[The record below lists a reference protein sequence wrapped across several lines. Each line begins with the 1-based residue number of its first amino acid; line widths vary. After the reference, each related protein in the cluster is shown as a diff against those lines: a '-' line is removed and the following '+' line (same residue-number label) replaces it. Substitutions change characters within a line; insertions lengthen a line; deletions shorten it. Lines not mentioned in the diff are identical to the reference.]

1 MPVPGPPAL
10 IRQNRQQTPVVESSL
25 NKYIASWPSLTPL
38 PKTRLLQVVPNS
50 QEGVVFIYL
59 RFVYQINSHSVC
71 AILAY
76 ILYIFGFI
84 ISPIE
89 NMVSFGI
96 RHIYC
101 KTALHFSWF
110 TLVFI
115 STPFLSWTLLTFLF
129 CALVF
134 CRHYCTGNETG
145 VCPFDF
151 YNYFFYLY
159 KRHDDAG
166 FASIGLI
173 KRFYACGYVN
183 YLCVM

>member
-1 MPVPGPPAL
+1 MPVPEPLAL

-25 NKYIASWPSLTPL
+25 NKHIASWPSPTPW
-38 PKTRLLQVVPNS
+38 PKTRLLQVVSSS

-84 ISPIE
+84 ILPIE
-89 NMVSFGI
+89 NMVGVGI
-96 RHIYC
+96 RHYLLQNC
-101 KTALHFSWF
+101 TTLQLV

-115 STPFLSWTLLTFLF
+115 GTPFLSWTLLTFLF
-129 CALVF
+129 CAFVF
-134 CRHYCTGNETG
+134 CRHYCTGNGTG

-159 KRHDDAG
+159 IKGTATQDLYQSVLSNV
-166 FASIGLI
+166 SIH
-173 KRFYACGYVN
+173 VD
-183 YLCVM
+183 M